1 MIKNLIFDWS
11 GTLCNDIDLIY
22 ETTMR
27 VFERFDAK
35 RISLEEYLKE
45 FEQPHMK
52 FYNRY
57 VKNVSEK
64 EQTKAFLEIMN
75 TIKDKRPALYPPIPE
90 TLSLLANK
98 NIGMAILSAAPQ
110 REITTVLSEYKLLNF
125 FVCIIAEIHDKRDA
139 ILGIIPAIFNRE
151 ETANVG
157 DLVHDIEAGKNAGIK
172 TIAVCWGYG
181 SREKL
186 LSANPD
192 FLINDLGELKGI
204 I

>member
-27 VFERFDAK
+27 VFERFGVK
-35 RISLEEYLKE
+35 RISLEKYLRE
-45 FEQPHMK
+45 FEQPHMN

-57 VKNVSEK
+57 IKNVTKE
-64 EQTKAFLEIMN
+64 EQTKAFLEIMD
-75 TIKDKRPALYPPIPE
+75 IVKDKRPTLYPSVPE

-98 NIGMAILSAAPQ
+98 NTGMAILSAAPQ
-110 REITTVLSEYKLLNF
+110 KEIEAVLSEYKLLNF
-125 FVCIIAEIHDKRDA
+125 FNCIIAEIHDKRDA
-139 ILGIIPAIFNRE
+139 ILEIVPTIFNRE

-157 DLVHDIEAGKNAGIK
+157 DLVHDIEAGKKARIK
-172 TIAVCWGYG
+172 TIAVCWGYD

-192 FLINDLGELKGI
+192 FLINDLRELKDI